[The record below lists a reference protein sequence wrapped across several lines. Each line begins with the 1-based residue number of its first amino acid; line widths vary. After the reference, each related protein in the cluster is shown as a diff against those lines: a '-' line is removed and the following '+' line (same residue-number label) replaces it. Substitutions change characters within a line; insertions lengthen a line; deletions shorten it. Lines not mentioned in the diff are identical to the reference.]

1 MQGRWTRAE
10 GCQSGYNSANR
21 SSIPRNA
28 AKSPFEFR
36 AWFVNDLFNFGGI
49 VSFPNRLTK
58 ALAFVVPASL
68 GATVALAQGFGGGLN
83 TFGMPG
89 AIDTPSATRPPDGTL
104 AFTGFAKPDTA
115 RATLT
120 FQMLPR
126 VTVALRYAS
135 VEDLEYRQLFNSA
148 LRDRSF
154 DLHWQ
159 ITDEGRYMPAVAVG
173 LRDFIGT
180 GVYSGEYIVA
190 SRSVTP
196 RLRGSVGLG
205 WGRLATHG
213 SFSNPLGALSDRFK
227 TRPEDHTG
235 LGGRIEAQRFFR
247 GDAAA
252 FANLEYQYNDRLTF
266 LAEYSS
272 DAYAGERL
280 GERRNTPFNFGFRYA
295 LSDATTISGYAMQ
308 GSTVG
313 LSASFALDP
322 RAPSARGLRVTAPP
336 PILSRPSRPEQA
348 AWPTAWTGH
357 TERYE
362 EALSEAWGSV
372 FREEGLR
379 LQDVTLQENRA
390 IIRMR
395 NARHEVLPRALGR
408 TARIA
413 TYGLPPSVEEIVVIP
428 MVNGIAGTAVIFN
441 RSALE
446 AHEFNLDGAEAL
458 LATTRF
464 ADPLGF
470 PGVQQFWQPRSP
482 DRQAFTWSLGPYIT
496 PSYFDPNVPLRA
508 DLGLRLDLRYHF
520 AENLSASTTVTQRL
534 AGNISGGSIGPASP
548 GYPRVRTNSL
558 LYSSSSPVVDR
569 ATVDYTFRLAADIY
583 GRLSL
588 GLLERMYAGGSAE
601 LLWSRV
607 DSPFALGIEANVL
620 RQRDPDALVGTG
632 DLRINSWHASAY
644 YSFSEGFHAQL
655 DVGRYLAGD
664 TGATL
669 RLEREFA
676 NGIRVGA
683 YATLTN
689 MPFDVFGE
697 GSFDK
702 GINLTIPLA
711 TLLGEPTTT
720 RYSTTISS
728 ITRDGGARVNISNRL
743 YPTVRESRQHA
754 LRRSWEAVLQ

>member
-1 MQGRWTRAE
+1 M
-10 GCQSGYNSANR
+10 
-21 SSIPRNA
+21 
-28 AKSPFEFR
+28 
-36 AWFVNDLFNFGGI
+36 
-49 VSFPNRLTK
+49 SFPYRLTK
-58 ALAFVVPASL
+58 AVALFLPISL

-89 AIDTPSATRPPDGTL
+89 TIDMPTATRASDGTL
-104 AFTGFAKPDTA
+104 AFSGFAKPDTV

-120 FQMLPR
+120 FQALPR

-135 VEDLEYRQLFNSA
+135 VEDLEYRRVFNSA

-154 DLHWQ
+154 DIHWKVS
-159 ITDEGRYMPAVAVG
+159 DEGRYMPAVAVG

-180 GVYSGEYIVA
+180 GIYSGEYLVA
-190 SRSVTP
+190 TRTLTP

-205 WGRLATHG
+205 WGRLATQG
-213 SFSNPLGALSDRFK
+213 SFSNPLGVLSDRFK
-227 TRPEDHTG
+227 TRPDGYTG
-235 LGGRIEAQRFFR
+235 LGGRIEVRRFFR
-247 GDAAA
+247 GDAAP
-252 FANLEYQYNDRLTF
+252 FASLEFQANDRLT
-266 LAEYSS
+266 LLGEYSS
-272 DAYAGERL
+272 DAYPDERL
-280 GERRNTPFNFGFRYA
+280 GQQRKIPFNFGFRYA
-295 LSDATTISGYAMQ
+295 FSDTTTISGYAMQ
-308 GSTVG
+308 GATVG

-322 RAPSARGLRVTAPP
+322 RTPSARGLRVTAPP
-336 PILSRPSRPEQA
+336 PILNRPARPAQA
-348 AWPTAWTGH
+348 AWPTAWTAQS
-357 TERYE
+357 EMWE
-362 EALSEAWGSV
+362 EALTNAWSTP

-379 LQDVTLQENRA
+379 LQDVTLEEKRA

-428 MVNGIAGTAVIFN
+428 MVNGVAGTAVIFN
-441 RSALE
+441 RAALE
-446 AHEFNLDGAEAL
+446 AHEFDLDGAERI

-464 ADPLGF
+464 DDALGF
-470 PGVQQFWQPRSP
+470 PGVNRYWQSRSP
-482 DRQAFTWSLGPYIT
+482 DREAFIWSVGPYVT
-496 PSYFDPNVPLRA
+496 PSYFDPDQPVRA
-508 DLGLRLDLRYHF
+508 DVGLRLDLRYHF
-520 AENLSASTTVTQRL
+520 AENLSATTTVTQRV
-534 AGNISGGSIGPASP
+534 AGNIGDGSIGPASP
-548 GYPRVRTNSL
+548 GYPRVRTNAL

-569 ATVDYTFRLAADIY
+569 ATVDYTFRPATDLY

-588 GLLERMYAGGSAE
+588 GFLERMYAGGSAE

-607 DSPFALGIEANVL
+607 DSPLALGIEANVL
-620 RQRDPDALVGTG
+620 RQRDPDSRLGTG

-644 YSFSEGFHAQL
+644 YSFSQGFHAQL

-683 YATLTN
+683 YATLTD

-702 GINLTIPLA
+702 GIQLTIPLA